1 MKKLKNLLS
10 ISLIISSFSFAGQEE
25 EEVRTIEKDGV
36 MYKIN
41 NSSLHI
47 TPTDNAIL
55 KASNDMDG
63 ASKLSVKEESKKSRC
78 SM

>member
-1 MKKLKNLLS
+1 MKNLKYLLS
-10 ISLIISSFSFAGQEE
+10 ISLIITSFSFAEEE

-36 MYKIN
+36 LYKIN

-55 KASNDMDG
+55 NLIIAS
-63 ASKLSVKEESKKSRC
+63 ESI
-78 SM
+78 